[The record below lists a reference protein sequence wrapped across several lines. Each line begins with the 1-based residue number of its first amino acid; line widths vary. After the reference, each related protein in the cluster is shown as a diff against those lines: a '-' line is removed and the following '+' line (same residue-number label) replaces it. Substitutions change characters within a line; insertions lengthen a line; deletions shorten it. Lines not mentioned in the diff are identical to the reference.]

1 MHPTGLV
8 KPDDA
13 DAKIKFLAAE
23 AMAKEWHLQIGNFR
37 IWEDESEDT
46 LPARRKGVTKKETT
60 ILKITQ
66 YTYPY
71 IVLTY
76 LKVSK
81 SFALG
86 GLARRGWHHPERGR
100 QALLQ

>member
-37 IWEDESEDT
+37 MWEDESEVT
-46 LPARRKGVTKKETT
+46 LPARRKGETKQKTT

-66 YTYPY
+66 DTYHY
-71 IVLTY
+71 ISQS
-76 LKVSK
+76 LKIICTWRPCAAWVAS
-81 SFALG
+81 S
-86 GLARRGWHHPERGR
+86 
-100 QALLQ
+100 